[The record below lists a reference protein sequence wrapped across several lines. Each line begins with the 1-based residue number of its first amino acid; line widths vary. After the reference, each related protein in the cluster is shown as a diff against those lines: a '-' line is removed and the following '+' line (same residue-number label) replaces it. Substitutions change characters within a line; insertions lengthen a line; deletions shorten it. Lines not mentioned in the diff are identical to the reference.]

1 MFGRRIVTSAQ
12 SANTSLQR
20 FTISVHM
27 PRGSLYSPLS
37 YSRLA
42 QLSPA
47 AVRPAYRML
56 PRSNLSILPACHRA
70 YTASRSQEESDL
82 RHKTLKGDPAKVT
95 TTSSIRPI
103 VERSQAPDHGTQQD
117 ILKGG
122 FQHDLN
128 VIKETFAFRE
138 VPKEVLFFGGAG
150 LVPYIATT
158 ASTFLLAWDIRNIS
172 EEGMGRFLNEETAS
186 AFLNLLEPIQVGFGA
201 VILSFLGAIH
211 WGLEFAA
218 YGGNHPYQ
226 RYFLGI
232 LAPALAWPTVFM
244 QYDIA
249 LLTQFLGFT
258 GMYFAD
264 SRATALGLGVYK
276 QIPVSRIAK
285 VQGEVGY
292 KLTRVK
298 QIPAPKWYTTYRFLL
313 TFVVGA
319 CIVMTLIGRGKIEDK
334 TSSQEASQERVHKL
348 RQGEGLETT
357 SAEYRQLVR
366 QDQQEIQRKAWIEK
380 EKTEE
385 RLAQK
390 EAEYIKAK
398 EAAERAARKTAG

>member
-1 MFGRRIVTSAQ
+1 MFGRHMIKSFRQTSI
-12 SANTSLQR
+12 SRGMLNLSISTSMVPNSCHFHRFNTSLAIR
-20 FTISVHM
+20 PTPLKFPSTVTFNFRGYSV
-27 PRGSLYSPLS
+27 
-37 YSRLA
+37 
-42 QLSPA
+42 
-47 AVRPAYRML
+47 
-56 PRSNLSILPACHRA
+56 SN
-70 YTASRSQEESDL
+70 SRSLEQSDP
-82 RHKTLKGDPAKVT
+82 RYKVLKSDPSKVT
-95 TTSSIRPI
+95 TSSSIRPI
-103 VERSQAPDHGTQQD
+103 IETSQAPHHGGQQD

-128 VIKETFAFRE
+128 VIRETFAFRE

-158 ASTFLLAWDIRNIS
+158 ASTFFLAWDIKNIS
-172 EEGMGRFLNEETAS
+172 QEGAGYIVNQETAS
-186 AFLNLLEPIQVGFGA
+186 TILSLLEPIQVGFGA

-226 RYFLGI
+226 RYLLGI

-264 SRATALGLGVYK
+264 SRATKLGL
-276 QIPVSRIAK
+276 
-285 VQGEVGY
+285 
-292 KLTRVK
+292 
-298 QIPAPKWYTTYRFLL
+298 APKWYTTYRFLL

-319 CIVMTLIGRGKIEDK
+319 CIVMTLIGRSKIDEK
-334 TSSQEASQERVHKL
+334 GSASDAPQERVHRL

-357 SAEYRQLVR
+357 SVQYRQLVQ
-366 QDQQEIQRKAWIEK
+366 QDQQEIEEKVRLEK
-380 EKTEE
+380 EEAEQRLTEKKTEYLE
-385 RLAQK
+385 
-390 EAEYIKAK
+390 AK
-398 EAAERAARKTAG
+398 EGAKRAALKTVG